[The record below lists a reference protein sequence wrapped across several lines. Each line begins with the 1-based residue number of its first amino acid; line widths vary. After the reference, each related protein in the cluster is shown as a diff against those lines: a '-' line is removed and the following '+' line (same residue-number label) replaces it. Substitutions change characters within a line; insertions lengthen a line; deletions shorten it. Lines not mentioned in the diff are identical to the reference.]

1 MVKKYLT
8 KKETHFSLFEIF
20 IMVKNVAQ
28 NIGFSTINYLRI
40 RSYNQPKL
48 NPTHRFTLWIN
59 IKFLQSSKPF
69 ARGIILHKK
78 EKLKYRLN
86 YGE

>member
-59 IKFLQSSKPF
+59 KKSYNQASPSPEVLFYIKKRS
-69 ARGIILHKK
+69 
-78 EKLKYRLN
+78 
-86 YGE
+86 